1 MLTIIIILILF
12 SSLVLLHEY
21 GHFVVARRN
30 GVEVEEFGF
39 GFPPKLFG
47 RTHKGVLYSFN
58 LLPLGGFV
66 RLKGEDANDMSTGSF
81 AAASLKVKAKILMA
95 GVGMNLLTAF
105 VIFYALCVTGMP
117 GLGKQFEPS
126 FLKPIG
132 GQTKQLILSNVDKAS
147 PAAKAGIKKGDYLLA
162 FNGRAVTSDTQL
174 HDLTKANAGNKVTL
188 SVRRG
193 STTKDVS
200 LTLRPPSSKSG
211 FLGVASQ
218 QIYKL
223 RYDPLQAVAAAAY
236 VTLALLLATIVGVLQ
251 LFLALPQLILG
262 LFSPSVPTAAAAASG
277 PVGIV
282 FILKSISSL
291 GWAYVLLFMGNISV
305 ALAAFN
311 ALPLPALD
319 GGRLF
324 VSVIQRVTKRT
335 WKPETEAKY
344 HAIGFM
350 ALIGLMVLISVYD
363 VRKYF

>member
-1 MLTIIIILILF
+1 MLTFIVILILF

-30 GVEVEEFGF
+30 GVKVEEFGF
-39 GFPPKLFG
+39 GFPPKLFA
-47 RTHKGVLYSFN
+47 RQYKGVLYSFN

-66 RLKGEDANDMSTGSF
+66 RLKGEDANDMSEGSF
-81 AAASLKVKAKILMA
+81 AAASLSKKAKILMA

-105 VIFYALCVTGMP
+105 IIFYALSITGLP

-126 FLKPIG
+126 FLKPTYA
-132 GQTKQLILSNVDKAS
+132 QNKQLVLSEVEKNS
-147 PAAKAGIKKGDYLLA
+147 PAEGAGLKRGDYVLA
-162 FNGRAVTSDTQL
+162 FDGKTISTDVEL
-174 HDLTKANAGNKVTL
+174 HELTKANAGKEVALTVRQGD
-188 SVRRG
+188 SV
-193 STTKDVS
+193 KDIK
-200 LTLRPPSSKSG
+200 LTLRPPSAKSG
-211 FLGVASQ
+211 FLGVVSQ
-218 QIYKL
+218 QVYKL
-223 RYDPLQAVAAAAY
+223 RYDPMQAVAAAAY
-236 VTLALLLATIVGVLQ
+236 VTLALLVATIVGVVQ
-251 LFLALPQLILG
+251 LFLALPSLIMG

-282 FILKSISSL
+282 FILKSISTL

-324 VSVIQRVTKRT
+324 ISVLQRVTKRS

-344 HAIGFM
+344 HAIGFI

>member
-1 MLTIIIILILF
+1 MLTIIVILILF

-30 GVEVEEFGF
+30 GVDVEEFGF
-39 GFPPKLFG
+39 GFPPKVYG
-47 RTHKGVLYSFN
+47 RKYKGVLYSLN

-66 RLKGEDANDMSTGSF
+66 RLKGEDANDMSKGSF
-81 AAASLKVKAKILMA
+81 AAASLANKAKILMA

-105 VIFYALCVTGMP
+105 VIFYALCITGLP

-126 FLKPIG
+126 FLTPSYA
-132 GQTKQLILSNVDKAS
+132 QNKQLILSEVEKNS
-147 PAAKAGIKKGDYLLA
+147 PASGAGLKRGDYILS
-162 FNGRAVTSDTQL
+162 FNGKAISDDTQL
-174 HDLTKANAGNKVTL
+174 HDLTKANAGREVALTVKQGDTV
-188 SVRRG
+188 
-193 STTKDVS
+193 KDIK
-200 LTLRPPSSKSG
+200 LTLRPPSAKAG
-211 FLGVASQ
+211 FLGVGSQ
-218 QIYKL
+218 QVYKL
-223 RYDPLQAVAAAAY
+223 RYDPLQAVAAAGY
-236 VTLALLLATIVGVLQ
+236 VTLALLVATIVGVLQ
-251 LFLALPQLILG
+251 LFMALPSLIMG
-262 LFSPSVPTAAAAASG
+262 LFSPTVPAAAAAASG

-324 VSVIQRVTKRT
+324 VSVMQRVTRRT

-344 HAIGFM
+344 HAIGFI